1 MSMSLITLH
10 IDDYGR
16 SQNISRQILDI
27 INYKKKI
34 EISVMV
40 GFVEKKYHK
49 KLLDKNI
56 KTRLHLNLTD
66 NKSYFFNRNKKNTNF
81 IELLFLKKRF
91 RKYIFEEIDKQIKE
105 YSKLYR
111 LKKIR
116 VDGHEHVQF
125 IPWIYDY
132 LDKYTKIEI
141 TEIRYSAEE
150 FYVPKMKIFLNKEA
164 YKNFIG
170 FILIKILSLFNRK
183 KTEKF
188 FYGLLYS
195 GIMDKEIYE
204 YIVKKNIDKNLE
216 ILFHIGFT
224 NDKNEK
230 KIFTNKYFK
239 YFSDEKRIL
248 EKNEFL
254 EIIK

>member
-1 MSMSLITLH
+1 MSLITLH

-16 SQNISRQILDI
+16 SPNVSKQILDI
-27 INYKKKI
+27 IKYDKKI
-34 EISVMV
+34 EVSVMI
-40 GFVEKKYHK
+40 GFVEKEYHIK
-49 KLLDKNI
+49 MLNKNV

-66 NKSYFFNRNKKNTNF
+66 NKSYFFNKNKKNTNF
-81 IELLFLKKRF
+81 IDLLFLKKKF
-91 RKYIFEEIDKQIKE
+91 RKHIFKEIDKQIKE
-105 YSKLYR
+105 YSNLYK

-132 LDKYTKIEI
+132 LDKYTKFKI
-141 TEIRYSAEE
+141 TEIRYSAEK
-150 FYVPKMKIFLNKEA
+150 FYLPKMQILLNKEV

-170 FILIKILSLFNRK
+170 FFVIKILSLFNKK
-183 KTEKF
+183 KTEKL

-204 YIVKKNIDKNLE
+204 YIIKKNINKNLE

-230 KIFTNKYFK
+230 KFFTNKYFK
-239 YFSDEKRIL
+239 YFSDEKRIS